1 MAMFR
6 RSPKSTPP
14 LRRRQEELVQREAEL
29 REKLEK
35 LERMIVDT
43 PRITGDRSGAQGEE
57 RRTRDNTGDSRLEVA
72 VALQDRRYFDERRG
86 RRRPRLLRKA
96 RREGR
101 IAFLLLVMALAGAV
115 IWLMS
120 LLHF

>member
-6 RSPKSTPP
+6 RPPRSTSP

-29 REKLEK
+29 REKLDK
-35 LERMIVDT
+35 LERMIADT
-43 PRITGDRSGAQGEE
+43 PRITGNRSGAQGEE
-57 RRTRDNTGDSRLEVA
+57 RRTKDNTGDSRLEVA
-72 VALQDRRYFDERRG
+72 VALQDRRYFDEHRG

-101 IAFLLLVMALAGAV
+101 IAFLLLVMALAAAV
-115 IWLMS
+115 IWLLS
-120 LLHF
+120 HLHF